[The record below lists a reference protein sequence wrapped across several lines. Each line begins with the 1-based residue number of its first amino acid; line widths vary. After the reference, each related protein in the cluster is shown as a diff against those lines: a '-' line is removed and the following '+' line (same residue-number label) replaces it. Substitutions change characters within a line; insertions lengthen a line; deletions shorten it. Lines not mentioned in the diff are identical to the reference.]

1 MLNDRIQAWLIK
13 EGKSRSE
20 FAKML
25 HISPRTV
32 DGWLG
37 KVQRPIPHKMHE
49 AIELIIAPPSE
60 PGCIAQEV
68 AFTAEEWE
76 LLTKGLPDG
85 ADKQEAVK
93 QYIMG
98 IIKAARLPGEQ

>member
-20 FAKML
+20 FAEML

-49 AIELIIAPPSE
+49 AIELIIAPPSD
-60 PGCIAQEV
+60 PGCIAQEI
-68 AFTAEEWE
+68 AFSAEEWA
-76 LLTKGLPDG
+76 LLTKNLPEG
-85 ADKQEAVK
+85 VNKNEAVK
-93 QYIMG
+93 QYVMG
-98 IIKAARLPGEQ
+98 IIKAAQLPLE